1 MSFFGKLFHDIGHA
15 FKDVFHAISHALDQL
30 VKGLKEIADGLTGIL
45 KTIMDSV
52 IKLAE
57 ALATGNLQKIGQRFA
72 ELGMAMANAPG
83 DIAGTVVGSAVK
95 LVGGLAADALGV
107 EPPAWL
113 KTVANAASIAS
124 HLVNPESALAYAEKQ
139 VASVA
144 LGGKTDVE
152 NLVSGIKNDV
162 HHTPHTV

>member
-1 MSFFGKLFHDIGHA
+1 MSFFSKIGHFFHSIGHA
-15 FKDVFHAISHALDQL
+15 IENAFKTIAN
-30 VKGLKEIADGLTGIL
+30 GLKEIAKGLTGIL
-45 KTIMDSV
+45 KEIMNKV
-52 IKLAE
+52 IALAE
-57 ALATGNLQKIGQRFA
+57 AIATGNLEDIAKKFA
-72 ELGMAMANAPG
+72 DLGLAMANAPG

-95 LVGGLAADALGV
+95 LVGGMAAKLLGQ
-107 EPPAWL
+107 EPPEWL

-124 HLVNPESALAYAEKQ
+124 HLANPESAIAYAEKQ

-152 NLVSGIKNDV
+152 TLAGNIKDDV